1 MSPLR
6 IFLTTI
12 IVACF
17 ALGPN
22 ARATAILD
30 VNGSGILTG
39 AQNVDV
45 NGTLYDVQF
54 VDGTCAG
61 VFGGC
66 TSASDFT
73 FNSFT
78 DALAAAHALA
88 AQVLIDQGSYLFDSH
103 PSLVNGCSFL
113 FDCNTN
119 VPFASTGTYVEY
131 AWYENY
137 DIPAD
142 DQFSPVTAID
152 SITAD
157 TSGSTTP
164 GSATNWAVFS
174 PAAATNPVPEPGSL
188 ALFGGALIALILV
201 MRRRRA

>member
-12 IVACF
+12 IVAFF
-17 ALGPN
+17 ALAPN
-22 ARATAILD
+22 ARAAAILN

-73 FNSFT
+73 FNSFA

-103 PSLVNGCSFL
+103 PYQVNGCGFTFS
-113 FDCNTN
+113 CTTY
-119 VPFASTGTYVEY
+119 VPFAYVAPYVEY
-131 AWYENY
+131 AWYEDY
-137 DIPAD
+137 DLPGS
-142 DQFSPVTAID
+142 DQFSPGTTLNL
-152 SITAD
+152 ITAD

-164 GSATNWAVFS
+164 GSASNWAVFS
-174 PAAATNPVPEPGSL
+174 PAAAPNSVPEPGSL
-188 ALFGGALIALILV
+188 ALFAGALIGLVVV